1 MASKKVNEKKLD
13 SPIVN
18 INEMPEIFCDGMSQ
32 LLMGVNVSKVVFH
45 TVTNANGEESSETKK
60 AALTLI
66 MTTPALIRTC
76 KRILEAAKKS
86 ADGLINDDE
95 NKAKMKKMLDE
106 ITFES

>member
-1 MASKKVNEKKLD
+1 MVTKKVNDKKLAT
-13 SPIVN
+13 PIEN

-32 LLMGVNVSKVVFH
+32 LLLGVNVSKVTFH
-45 TVTNANGEESSETKK
+45 TVTNTNREESSETKK
-60 AALTLI
+60 AVLTLI
-66 MTTPALIRTC
+66 MTTPALVSTC

-106 ITFES
+106 IIFES